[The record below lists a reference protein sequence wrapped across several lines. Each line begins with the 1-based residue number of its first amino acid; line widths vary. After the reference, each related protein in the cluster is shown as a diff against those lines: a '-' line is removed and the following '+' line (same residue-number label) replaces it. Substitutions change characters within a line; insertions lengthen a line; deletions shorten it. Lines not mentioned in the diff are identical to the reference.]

1 MPGDPADAAYPTG
14 EPPFGAIRARALS
27 VLESHWDGVRGW
39 SVPNPTTYPHLWL
52 WDSCFHS
59 VVWAHLGDA
68 RALTELT
75 SALAGQLADGLVPHM
90 RYGGGPPDT
99 FLGPLRA
106 TSSLAQPPMFGHA
119 LRVLHERGVDVPAGV
134 RDRARRGLLWLLEH
148 RRDSATGLLFV
159 VHPWEA
165 GNDHSPRWDDWGA
178 PGGDARTY
186 DRAART
192 AWNKALVGDLTYASD
207 GAALWSDRF
216 VVCPAAF
223 NAYVALNLRE
233 LAAVTGEGDLHTAAS
248 EIADAMDVHLWSPR
262 EGLWSDL
269 AVVGGGP
276 SVEVPTSDG
285 VMGALVTS
293 DPAKAAAAMDQLGDP
308 RRFGSAHGPANV
320 ARTHPDYHPGGYW
333 RGAAWPC
340 LSYLLWMAERRW
352 EREEHAA
359 VLARTSRRDA
369 LLSDWAEY
377 WNAETG
383 EALGASPQS
392 WTGLVLAMGDEAS
405 TASTTEARSA

>member
-14 EPPFGAIRARALS
+14 EPRFDEIRSRARS
-27 VLESHWDGVRGW
+27 VLESHWDGIRGW

-59 VVWAHLGDA
+59 VAWAGLDDA

-75 SALAGQLADGLVPHM
+75 SALTGQLGDGLVPHM

-99 FLGPLRA
+99 YLGPLSA

-119 LRVLHERGVDVPAGV
+119 IRVLYERGVDVPAGV
-134 RDRARRGLLWLLEH
+134 VARARRGLLWLLEH
-148 RRDSATGLLFV
+148 RRHADTGLLFV

-178 PGGDARTY
+178 PGGDARIY

-192 AWNKALVGDLTYASD
+192 AWNKALVEELRYASD

-223 NAYVALNLRE
+223 NAYVAFNLAE
-233 LAAVTGEGDLHTAAS
+233 LATATRDGALHAAAA
-248 EIADAMDVHLWSPR
+248 EIAEAMDTHLWSPR

-269 AVVGGGP
+269 PVVGGGP

-293 DPAKAAAAMDQLGDP
+293 DPVRAAVALDQLDDRYRLP
-308 RRFGSAHGPANV
+308 RRPAGV
-320 ARTHPDYHPGGYW
+320 VRHRGEHPGRRPPPRRQ
-333 RGAAWPC
+333 RGGD
-340 LSYLLWMAERRW
+340 
-352 EREEHAA
+352 
-359 VLARTSRRDA
+359 ARVMR
-369 LLSDWAEY
+369 
-377 WNAETG
+377 
-383 EALGASPQS
+383 
-392 WTGLVLAMGDEAS
+392 
-405 TASTTEARSA
+405 